1 MSVEIDRQRK
11 LFRGILLRALDDLNS
26 LLNGYRL
33 YDENDTPLTD
43 VQRADLLS
51 DTREWFET
59 ADPSV
64 CSLEVVCE
72 ALGINP
78 DVQREKARAL
88 IRGTVHARTR
98 RYRLSPAQLQDIR
111 RSLSAG
117 QSTRQICERLKIDQS
132 TVRKAR
138 IRFRRARVRNATA

>member
-1 MSVEIDRQRK
+1 
-11 LFRGILLRALDDLNS
+11 LLHGQA
-26 LLNGYRL
+26 L
-33 YDENDTPLTD
+33 YDENGDALSEQDRRWLLADTED
-43 VQRADLLS
+43 
-51 DTREWFET
+51 WFQT

-98 RYRLSPAQLQDIR
+98 RYRLSPVQLQDIR
-111 RSLSAG
+111 RALAKGSG
-117 QSTRQICERLKIDQS
+117 TRAIATRLGI
-132 TVRKAR
+132 
-138 IRFRRARVRNATA
+138 